1 MRPLK
6 ALRWL
11 WRSAWADGQTTG
23 LGKFFRLGRWRPRP
37 FAQRAPAPGRR
48 ANKAAKLIRVL
59 LSGARRTGAII
70 VFLTAMLLASALVES
85 GRFAL
90 AAGAFAAIF
99 IAIELLGRKFGWFI
113 E

>member
-1 MRPLK
+1 MK

-11 WRSAWADGQTTG
+11 WGGARADAPT
-23 LGKFFRLGRWRPRP
+23 RGRVGWIPRGRGPPRP
-37 FAQRAPAPGRR
+37 WLQRAPAPGRR

-59 LSGARRTGAII
+59 LSGACRTGAII

-99 IAIELLGRKFGWFI
+99 IVIELLGRKFGWFI

>member
-6 ALRWL
+6 WL
-11 WRSAWADGQTTG
+11 WRQVW
-23 LGKFFRLGRWRPRP
+23 L
-37 FAQRAPAPGRR
+37 
-48 ANKAAKLIRVL
+48 
-59 LSGARRTGAII
+59 TGAII

-99 IAIELLGRKFGWFI
+99 IAIELLGRRFHWFI

>member
-6 ALRWL
+6 WLRWL
-11 WRSAWADGQTTG
+11 WRQVWLTG
-23 LGKFFRLGRWRPRP
+23 
-37 FAQRAPAPGRR
+37 
-48 ANKAAKLIRVL
+48 VV
-59 LSGARRTGAII
+59 I

-99 IAIELLGRKFGWFI
+99 IAIELLGRKFHWFI

>member
-1 MRPLK
+1 MK

-11 WRSAWADGQTTG
+11 WRQVW
-23 LGKFFRLGRWRPRP
+23 L
-37 FAQRAPAPGRR
+37 
-48 ANKAAKLIRVL
+48 
-59 LSGARRTGAII
+59 TGAII
-70 VFLTAMLLASALVES
+70 MFLAAMLLASALLES

-99 IAIELLGRKFGWFI
+99 IVIELLGRKFGWFI